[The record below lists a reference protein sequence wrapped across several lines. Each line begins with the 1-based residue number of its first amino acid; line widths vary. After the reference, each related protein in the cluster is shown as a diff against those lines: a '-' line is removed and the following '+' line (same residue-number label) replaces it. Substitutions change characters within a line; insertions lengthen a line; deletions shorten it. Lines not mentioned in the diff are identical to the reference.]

1 MGLRAS
7 RLLRF
12 SLSRSQGTMLTLG
25 LLVTLNMHLLLF
37 SYSPLLRDVALEMR
51 LSDAEAGLVFSVSIL
66 TLMVFRVPWGML
78 FDRRG
83 FRTTMTLALV
93 LMGIFGLVR
102 GFAVDYGMLLASQF
116 LLGVGLSAVIPCLPK
131 LVSSWFPQQRA
142 GLATGVCMAG
152 FPFGQVLGLSLTPYL
167 VEALGSW
174 RQVFQAYGVWV
185 FVLTFLWWKFASE
198 NPEKRTAST
207 VGPKR
212 SFKQDFAVLLG
223 MKEVWLL
230 TGLYFCAAGC
240 FDTTLLWLPDVL
252 ESRGVDPF
260 MATMVASMLPVG
272 FLGATTMV
280 GTFSDKVGLRRP
292 FILVLGLVS
301 GPAIYLTGVM
311 LGPATYA
318 TAFLAG
324 FCTVGILT
332 LTLAIPIELPKLS
345 PFLSSA
351 LGLISSVGNAG
362 SFFLPTIVG
371 QIRDLTGTF
380 LVSIFILAVIGE
392 CMFLLGLML
401 SETGRKG
408 KSNVA
413 EN

>member
-1 MGLRAS
+1 
-7 RLLRF
+7 
-12 SLSRSQGTMLTLG
+12 
-25 LLVTLNMHLLLF
+25 
-37 SYSPLLRDVALEMR
+37 
-51 LSDAEAGLVFSVSIL
+51 
-66 TLMVFRVPWGML
+66 
-78 FDRRG
+78 
-83 FRTTMTLALV
+83 
-93 LMGIFGLVR
+93 
-102 GFAVDYGMLLASQF
+102 
-116 LLGVGLSAVIPCLPK
+116 
-131 LVSSWFPQQRA
+131 
-142 GLATGVCMAG
+142 
-152 FPFGQVLGLSLTPYL
+152 
-167 VEALGSW
+167 
-174 RQVFQAYGVWV
+174 
-185 FVLTFLWWKFASE
+185 
-198 NPEKRTAST
+198 
-207 VGPKR
+207 
-212 SFKQDFAVLLG
+212 
-223 MKEVWLL
+223 
-230 TGLYFCAAGC
+230 
-240 FDTTLLWLPDVL
+240 
-252 ESRGVDPF
+252 

-280 GTFSDKVGLRRP
+280 GAFSDKVGLRRP

-345 PFLSSA
+345 SFLSSA

-380 LVSIFILAVIGE
+380 LVPMFILAVVGE